1 MRILYLFLVLSL
13 QTVVAQDHLDLDK
26 LAAFEEFLKNEI
38 TDGQIAGAE
47 ALVYHQDNIA
57 WRTNLGY
64 SDVDTQAPLTENSI
78 YFLQS
83 MTKPIMSVAI
93 MQLVEQGRIR
103 LDEDAATYLP
113 ELNQLEVIN
122 DLSTGVNGATSKRK
136 SNISIQQLLTHTAGL
151 SHGLGENLF
160 DKELFKLMYNDLFD
174 PAVYEKLEDR
184 LAVLL
189 QVPLIGQPGEQWYY
203 SGATDVLALIVQK
216 VSGQPINTYLREHI
230 FTPLGMNETGYNLT
244 VESAKRVMKV
254 HLKNEEGK
262 LTTSPV
268 QVPTQANTVYGG
280 TYGLFSSMNDY
291 LQFCK
296 MILNQGSLNGKQVL
310 EAETIA
316 LMQENHVG
324 TLLGPSRG
332 FGLGFGVLVD
342 TEKDP
347 SPGSNGQIYWGGF
360 FKTHFFIDPTEDLI
374 AIFMTQKLPN
384 TNEYVIAL
392 NRHVYGA
399 LKNKDPF

>member
-13 QTVVAQDHLDLDK
+13 QTVVAQDHFDLDK

-47 ALVYHQDNIA
+47 VLVYHQDKIA

-64 SDVDTQAPLTENSI
+64 SDVDTQALLSENSV

-93 MQLVEQGRIR
+93 MQLVEQGRLR

-262 LTTSPV
+262 LITSPV

-310 EAETIA
+310 EAETVA
-316 LMQENHVG
+316 LMQQNHVG

-399 LKNKDPF
+399 LKK

>member
-122 DLSTGVNGATSKRK
+122 DLSTGVNGATSRRK

-262 LTTSPV
+262 LITSPV

-310 EAETIA
+310 EAETVA
-316 LMQENHVG
+316 LMQQNHVG

-399 LKNKDPF
+399 LKK

>member
-184 LAVLL
+184 LTVLL
-189 QVPLIGQPGEQWYY
+189 QVPLNGQPGEQWYY

-244 VESAKRVMKV
+244 AESAKRVMKV

-262 LTTSPV
+262 LITSPV

-310 EAETIA
+310 EAETVA
-316 LMQENHVG
+316 LMQQNHVG

-399 LKNKDPF
+399 LKK

>member
-1 MRILYLFLVLSL
+1 MRILYLLLVLSL
-13 QTVVAQDHLDLDK
+13 QTVVAQDHFDLDK

-47 ALVYHQDNIA
+47 ALVYHQDKIA
-57 WRTNLGY
+57 WRTSLGY
-64 SDVDTQAPLTENSI
+64 SDLDTQAPLTENSI

-93 MQLVEQGRIR
+93 MQLVEQGRLR
-103 LDEDAATYLP
+103 LDENASAYLP
-113 ELNQLEVIN
+113 GLKNLAVIN
-122 DLSTGVNGATSKRK
+122 DLSTGVNGPISKKEK
-136 SNISIQQLLTHTAGL
+136 SITIQHLLTHTSGL

-203 SGATDVLALIVQK
+203 SAATDVLALIVQK
-216 VSGQPINTYLREHI
+216 ISGQSINTYLREHI

-244 VESAKRVMKV
+244 PESAKRVMKV

-262 LTTSPV
+262 LMTSPV

-296 MILNQGSLNGKQVL
+296 MILNDGSLNGKQVL
-310 EAETIA
+310 QPATMA

-360 FKTHFFIDPTEDLI
+360 FKTHFFIDPTENLI

-392 NRHVYGA
+392 NRHVYVA
-399 LKNKDPF
+399 LKK

>member
-13 QTVVAQDHLDLDK
+13 QTVVAQDHFDLDK

-47 ALVYHQDNIA
+47 VLVYHQDKIA

-64 SDVDTQAPLTENSI
+64 SDVDTQALLSENSV

-244 VESAKRVMKV
+244 AESAKRVMKV

-262 LTTSPV
+262 LITSPV

-310 EAETIA
+310 EAETVA

-399 LKNKDPF
+399 LKK

>member
-47 ALVYHQDNIA
+47 VLVYHQDKIA

-64 SDVDTQAPLTENSI
+64 SDVDTQALLSENSV

-262 LTTSPV
+262 LITSPV

-310 EAETIA
+310 EAETVA

-399 LKNKDPF
+399 LKK

>member
-1 MRILYLFLVLSL
+1 MRTLYLLLVLGL
-13 QTVVAQDHLDLDK
+13 QTVVAQDHLNLDQ
-26 LAAFEEFLKNEI
+26 LASFETFLKEEI
-38 TDGQIAGAE
+38 SNGQIAGVE
-47 ALVYHQDNIA
+47 AMVYHKNKIA

-64 SDVDTQAPLTENSI
+64 SDLNNRTPLTENSI

-93 MQLVEQGRIR
+93 MQLVEQGRLS
-103 LDEDAATYLP
+103 LDEKASAYLP
-113 ELNQLEVIN
+113 GLKNLTVID
-122 DLSTGVNGATSKRK
+122 DLSTGVNGPTSKKER
-136 SNISIQQLLTHTAGL
+136 SITIQHLLTHTAGL
-151 SHGLGENLF
+151 SHGLEENVF
-160 DKELFKLMYNDLFD
+160 DKELFKLMYKDLFD

-184 LAVLL
+184 VAVLL

-203 SGATDVLALIVQK
+203 SAATDVLALIVQE
-216 VSGQPINTYLREHI
+216 VSGQPINTYLKEHI
-230 FTPLGMNETGYNLT
+230 FSPLEMNETGYNLT
-244 VESAKRVMKV
+244 EESAKRLMKV
-254 HLKNEEGK
+254 HLKNEDDI
-262 LTTSPV
+262 LVTSPV

-280 TYGLFSSMNDY
+280 THGLFSSINDY

-296 MILNQGSLNGKQVL
+296 MILNEGELNGKQVL
-310 EAETIA
+310 QPATVA

-324 TLLGPSRG
+324 KLLGASRG

-347 SPGSNGQIYWGGF
+347 SPASNGQIYWGGF
-360 FKTHFFIDPTEDLI
+360 FKTHFFIDPAEDLI
-374 AIFMTQKLPN
+374 AIFMTQKMPN

-399 LKNKDPF
+399 LQK

>member
-64 SDVDTQAPLTENSI
+64 SDVDTQALLSENSV

-93 MQLVEQGRIR
+93 MQLVEQGRLR

-262 LTTSPV
+262 LITSPV

-310 EAETIA
+310 EAETVA
-316 LMQENHVG
+316 LMQQNHVG

-399 LKNKDPF
+399 LKK

>member
-13 QTVVAQDHLDLDK
+13 QTVVAQDHFDLDK

-47 ALVYHQDNIA
+47 ALVYHQDKIA

-64 SDVDTQAPLTENSI
+64 SDVDTQAPLSENSV

-103 LDEDAATYLP
+103 LDENAATYLP

-122 DLSTGVNGATSKRK
+122 DLSTGVNGATSGRK

-203 SGATDVLALIVQK
+203 SAATDVLALIVQK

-230 FTPLGMNETGYNLT
+230 FTPLGMNETRYNLT
-244 VESAKRVMKV
+244 AESAKRVMKV

-280 TYGLFSSMNDY
+280 TFGLFSSMNDY

-384 TNEYVIAL
+384 TNEYVNAL

-399 LKNKDPF
+399 LKK

>member
-47 ALVYHQDNIA
+47 VLVYHQDKIA

-64 SDVDTQAPLTENSI
+64 SDVDTQALLSENSV

-93 MQLVEQGRIR
+93 MQLVEQGRLR

-262 LTTSPV
+262 LITSPV

-310 EAETIA
+310 EAETVA
-316 LMQENHVG
+316 LMQQNHVG

-399 LKNKDPF
+399 LKK

>member
-13 QTVVAQDHLDLDK
+13 QTVVAQDHFDLDK

-47 ALVYHQDNIA
+47 VLVYHQDKIA

-64 SDVDTQAPLTENSI
+64 SDVDTQALLSEKSV

-244 VESAKRVMKV
+244 AESAKRVMKV

-262 LTTSPV
+262 LITSPV

-310 EAETIA
+310 EAETVA

-399 LKNKDPF
+399 LKK

>member
-310 EAETIA
+310 EAETVA
-316 LMQENHVG
+316 LMQQNHVG

-399 LKNKDPF
+399 LKK

>member
-13 QTVVAQDHLDLDK
+13 QTVVAQDHFDLDK

-47 ALVYHQDNIA
+47 VLVYHQDKIA

-122 DLSTGVNGATSKRK
+122 DLSTGVNGATSRRK

-244 VESAKRVMKV
+244 AESAKRVMKV

-262 LTTSPV
+262 LITSPV

-310 EAETIA
+310 EAETVA
-316 LMQENHVG
+316 LMQQNHVG

-399 LKNKDPF
+399 LKK

>member
-1 MRILYLFLVLSL
+1 MRILFLLLVLGL
-13 QTVVAQDHLDLDK
+13 QTVVAQGLLKTEK
-26 LAAFEEFLKNEI
+26 LTDFEDFLEKEI
-38 TDGQIAGAE
+38 TGGKIAGAE
-47 ALVYHQDNIA
+47 VLVYHQDEIA
-57 WRTNLGY
+57 WRSTLGY
-64 SDVDTQAPLTENSI
+64 QDLDKQTPLRENSV

-93 MQLVEQGRIR
+93 MQLVEQGRLR

-113 ELNQLEVIN
+113 GLNQLEVIN

-151 SHGLGENLF
+151 SHGLEENTF

-184 LAVLL
+184 VNVLL

-203 SGATDVLALIVQK
+203 SAATDVLALIVQK
-216 VSGQPINTYLREHI
+216 VSGQPINTYLREHV

-244 VESAKRVMKV
+244 DKTAKAVMKV
-254 HLKNEEGK
+254 HLQNEEGA
-262 LTTSPV
+262 LITSPM
-268 QVPTQANTVYGG
+268 QAPTQGNTVYGG

-310 EAETIA
+310 EAETVA
-316 LMQENHVG
+316 LMQKNHVG

-347 SPGSNGQIYWGGF
+347 SPASSGQIYWGGF
-360 FKTHFFIDPTEDLI
+360 FKTHFFIDPAEDLI

-384 TNEYVIAL
+384 TKEYVIAL
-392 NRHVYGA
+392 NRHVYAA
-399 LKNKDPF
+399 LKN

>member
-13 QTVVAQDHLDLDK
+13 QTVVAQDHFDLDK

-47 ALVYHQDNIA
+47 VLVYHQDKIA
-57 WRTNLGY
+57 LRTNLGY
-64 SDVDTQAPLTENSI
+64 SDVDTQAQLSENSV

-136 SNISIQQLLTHTAGL
+136 SNISIQQLLTHTA
-151 SHGLGENLF
+151 GLGENLF

-262 LTTSPV
+262 LITSPV

-310 EAETIA
+310 EADTVA
-316 LMQENHVG
+316 LMRENHVG

-399 LKNKDPF
+399 LKK

>member
-1 MRILYLFLVLSL
+1 
-13 QTVVAQDHLDLDK
+13 
-26 LAAFEEFLKNEI
+26 
-38 TDGQIAGAE
+38 
-47 ALVYHQDNIA
+47 
-57 WRTNLGY
+57 
-64 SDVDTQAPLTENSI
+64 
-78 YFLQS
+78 
-83 MTKPIMSVAI
+83 

-262 LTTSPV
+262 LITSPV

-310 EAETIA
+310 EADTVA
-316 LMQENHVG
+316 LMRENHVG

-399 LKNKDPF
+399 LKK

>member
-13 QTVVAQDHLDLDK
+13 QTVIAQDHLDLDK

-262 LTTSPV
+262 LITSPV

-310 EAETIA
+310 EAETVA
-316 LMQENHVG
+316 LMQQNHVG

-399 LKNKDPF
+399 LKK

>member
-262 LTTSPV
+262 LITSPV

-310 EAETIA
+310 EAETVA
-316 LMQENHVG
+316 LMQQNHVG

-399 LKNKDPF
+399 LKK

>member
-1 MRILYLFLVLSL
+1 MRILFLLLVLGL
-13 QTVVAQDHLDLDK
+13 QTVVAQGLLKTEK
-26 LAAFEEFLKNEI
+26 LTDFEDFLKKEI
-38 TDGQIAGAE
+38 TGGKIAGAE
-47 ALVYHQDNIA
+47 VLVYHKDEIA
-57 WRTNLGY
+57 WRSTLGY
-64 SDVDTQAPLTENSI
+64 QDLDKQTPLRENSV

-93 MQLVEQGRIR
+93 MQLVEQGRLR

-113 ELNQLEVIN
+113 GLNQLEVIN
-122 DLSTGVNGATSKRK
+122 DLSTGVNSATSKRK

-151 SHGLGENLF
+151 SHGLEENRF

-184 LAVLL
+184 VNVLL

-203 SGATDVLALIVQK
+203 SAATDVLALIVQK

-244 VESAKRVMKV
+244 DKTAKAVMKV
-254 HLKNEEGK
+254 HLQNEEGA
-262 LTTSPV
+262 LITSPM
-268 QVPTQANTVYGG
+268 QAPTQGNTVYGG

-310 EAETIA
+310 EAETVA
-316 LMQENHVG
+316 LMQKNHVG

-342 TEKDP
+342 TEKNP
-347 SPGSNGQIYWGGF
+347 SPASSGQIYWGGF
-360 FKTHFFIDPTEDLI
+360 FKTHFFIDPAEDLI

-384 TNEYVIAL
+384 TNQYVIAL
-392 NRHVYGA
+392 NRHVYAA
-399 LKNKDPF
+399 LKN

>member
-13 QTVVAQDHLDLDK
+13 QTVVAQDHFDLDK

-47 ALVYHQDNIA
+47 VLVYHQDKIA

-122 DLSTGVNGATSKRK
+122 DLSTGVNGATSRRK

-262 LTTSPV
+262 LITSPV

-310 EAETIA
+310 EAETVA
-316 LMQENHVG
+316 LMRENHVG

-399 LKNKDPF
+399 LKK

>member
-47 ALVYHQDNIA
+47 ALAYHQDNIA

-122 DLSTGVNGATSKRK
+122 DLSTGVNGATSRRK

-244 VESAKRVMKV
+244 AESAKRVMKV

-262 LTTSPV
+262 LITSPV

-310 EAETIA
+310 EAETVA
-316 LMQENHVG
+316 LMQQNHVG

-399 LKNKDPF
+399 LKK